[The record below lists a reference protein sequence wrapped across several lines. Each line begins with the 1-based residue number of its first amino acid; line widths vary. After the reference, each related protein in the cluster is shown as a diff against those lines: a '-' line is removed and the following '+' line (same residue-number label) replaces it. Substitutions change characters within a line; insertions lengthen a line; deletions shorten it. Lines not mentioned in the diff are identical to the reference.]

1 MSQKKTIL
9 IVIEYYLPGTKTGGP
24 VRSVS
29 NLVDW
34 LGDEFEFRI
43 LTYNHD
49 KGESEAYPNIEPD
62 KWYPVGKAQV
72 RYLAPQETGLFK
84 LGQIIRETPHDLLQL
99 ESVLANTS
107 IQALVLRRLG
117 LLKAVPI
124 LLPPRGHLGQ
134 GALGQKSTKKAV
146 FLRIVKLLRLYQG
159 LNWYATSEGERDD
172 IIQHFRQGEAASI
185 YVIPNLPIRIIQV
198 GEYVKL
204 TKRPGY
210 LRMVFLSR
218 ISRKKNIHFA
228 LETLRDLEGEIEFDI
243 YGPLEDE
250 TYWQECQQISRELP
264 RNIQVRYCGVV
275 PFDQTIGVM
284 SQYHLFYLPTLHEN
298 YGHVIL
304 EALSA
309 GCPVL
314 ISDQTPWKGLEEHGA
329 GWALPL
335 DRISDFENAMKMML
349 SLDEEQYQDKIGKV
363 YRYREK
369 YLQMEKTLEK
379 LKQCLIEI
387 LAESST

>member
-1 MSQKKTIL
+1 
-9 IVIEYYLPGTKTGGP
+9 
-24 VRSVS
+24 
-29 NLVDW
+29 
-34 LGDEFEFRI
+34 
-43 LTYNHD
+43 
-49 KGESEAYPNIEPD
+49 
-62 KWYPVGKAQV
+62 
-72 RYLAPQETGLFK
+72 
-84 LGQIIRETPHDLLQL
+84 L

-159 LNWYATSEGERDD
+159 LNWYATSEGERDE
-172 IIQHFRQGEAASI
+172 IIQHFGQGEAASI

-329 GWALPL
+329 GW
-335 DRISDFENAMKMML
+335 SL
-349 SLDEEQYQDKIGKV
+349 SLNQSESFTRALQTMIGLDEAAF
-363 YRYREK
+363 
-369 YLQMEKTLEK
+369 
-379 LKQCLIEI
+379 LKQVDDARSYARDNAVGLVGYEKHMR
-387 LAESST
+387 LLSTLTDDAAQ